1 MSENEMAEKIKTI
14 QYYRSKITDEEK
26 KQFKQSRVYVMLMSR
41 SIETL
46 SNALGME
53 SIQTRGLT
61 KNVENSMNSGDFNAA
76 IEACVSNKDTA
87 SIISNPVASFGAT
100 FCDILMQTHMNNI
113 QKKSQEK
120 KKKRF
125 GVPENKEPFQK
136 PFLPKNHESA
146 NHSLVPKTNTANSQ
160 NQNLFFQKTNVF
172 SAEKTTEEEQKK
184 NIDPLQISGGATE
197 KQIEELNKAKSE
209 LETLKNEIFV
219 KSAQLWEQKKQMEEL
234 FEKMQSQNVVLNN
247 KFTEKK
253 KNELETPVVEAQHT
267 VGTLPAKQF
276 NNSAKGSG
284 FEEKL
289 VQIVNNVAPMVEIIS
304 GSIVEET
311 AEGIETQVEKPES
324 FDDLFLQPKK
334 NN

>member
-1 MSENEMAEKIKTI
+1 M
-14 QYYRSKITDEEK
+14 
-26 KQFKQSRVYVMLMSR
+26 
-41 SIETL
+41 
-46 SNALGME
+46 
-53 SIQTRGLT
+53 
-61 KNVENSMNSGDFNAA
+61 
-76 IEACVSNKDTA
+76 
-87 SIISNPVASFGAT
+87 
-100 FCDILMQTHMNNI
+100 
-113 QKKSQEK
+113 
-120 KKKRF
+120 
-125 GVPENKEPFQK
+125 
-136 PFLPKNHESA
+136 
-146 NHSLVPKTNTANSQ
+146 
-160 NQNLFFQKTNVF
+160 
-172 SAEKTTEEEQKK
+172 
-184 NIDPLQISGGATE
+184 QISGGATE